1 MKTVSR
7 RRFLKGAGLA
17 AIAVPNIIT
26 SSALGANGRPP
37 ASERLVVAGI
47 GMGGRGSSVL
57 NEFMGNKEVQVV
69 AVCDVKSDSLAKC
82 KGKVDGKYKTRYRS
96 EGALH
101 ITDSSKLHHEH
112 VFEKKHLIDSLLEDP
127 DSYKS
132 ILDTA
137 IGCVVTREEHALLTS
152 L

>member
-1 MKTVSR
+1 MGRVARNYTVSQQKAME
-7 RRFLKGAGLA
+7 LPEYKQHKDHDE
-17 AIAVPNIIT
+17 II
-26 SSALGANGRPP
+26 SSAYF
-37 ASERLVVAGI
+37 S
-47 GMGGRGSSVL
+47 
-57 NEFMGNKEVQVV
+57 
-69 AVCDVKSDSLAKC
+69 VKSLSALNLYPRHKRELIDVCIWKITE
-82 KGKVDGKYKTRYRS
+82 VDGKYKTRYRS